1 MGHSHPTSPLRAPPP
16 DLSTPHPRGLPS
28 PPGPPSCSL
37 SDGSASTAEPAFPSY
52 TSSTAASPPSRP
64 LCPLLLTPPPAIP
77 CPNPRARA
85 TALDRHAAPPR
96 EMGPA
101 LFGRGFAPAPAVSLS
116 SSARP
121 YVPAP
126 LSKAA
131 SAHLS
136 PPPTTDPKPPLG
148 PSGLGFPVRRWV
160 RYHTAVTPF
169 PHLLLPGA
177 PASGVAAPDPSG
189 HSERVH
195 TAVAP
200 PAAGAEAAVGAA
212 GTVAALA
219 AQTPGVE
226 PLGRPHDPAAVPVAG
241 VEMAVWVAETT
252 AALAA
257 APPGAEPQGRL
268 LDPAVVPVAGA
279 EVVVAGPC

>member
-52 TSSTAASPPSRP
+52 TSSTAASPPSR
-64 LCPLLLTPPPAIP
+64 LRELLLLPPPPAIP
-77 CPNPRARA
+77 CPSPRARA
-85 TALDRHAAPPR
+85 AALDRHAAPPR
-96 EMGPA
+96 EVGTA
-101 LFGRGFAPAPAVSLS
+101 LFGRGLAPAPAVSLS

-121 YVPAP
+121 YVPTP

-136 PPPTTDPKPPLG
+136 PPPTTDPKSPLG

-169 PHLLLPGA
+169 PHLLLPGT
-177 PASGVAAPDPSG
+177 PASGGAAPDPPG

-195 TAVAP
+195 TAAAP
-200 PAAGAEAAVGAA
+200 LAAGVEAAVGAA

-241 VEMAVWVAETT
+241 VEMAVWVAETM

-257 APPGAEPQGRL
+257 APPGAEPQGW
-268 LDPAVVPVAGA
+268 
-279 EVVVAGPC
+279 